1 MQSVVVVLDEQLAA
15 AQPAL
20 AKGIHLARAF
30 GAPLVVFVN
39 SYSAPLVRA
48 VAGDQGK
55 LIQARAAVEHGWQA
69 RIETLL
75 EEYGGDAADAE
86 IRVVWD
92 KDDRAA
98 LRENI
103 LQAEPRLIV
112 IHARTEQPGPLSRLL
127 LTPRHWYL
135 LRNAP
140 CPVLCAGSAPWRG
153 EVPVLAAVDPDHD
166 EGRLE
171 GLNAAIMR
179 AAREMSDLL
188 DGDLS
193 IAHVIEHP
201 DEALILIAGE
211 AIPSYLDTSGSLRDY
226 YQSRLRALA
235 EQAGL
240 DGGQHVLLEGTPA
253 SALAD
258 YQRRHAPLLLV
269 LGSVHR
275 GPLRRLLLG
284 STAEKIVLE
293 ATGDVLVVK
302 EQDFITPWQAA
313 DH

>member
-1 MQSVVVVLDEQLAA
+1 MQPVLVVLDHQLTV

-20 AKGIHLARAF
+20 TKGVQLARAMN
-30 GAPLVVFVN
+30 APVTVFVN

-48 VAGDQGK
+48 TGNDQGK
-55 LIQARAAVEHGWQA
+55 LIQARTSVEHGWQA
-69 RIETLL
+69 RIEALL
-75 EEYGGDAADAE
+75 EELGSDAAGAE
-86 IRVVWD
+86 IRIVWG

-98 LRENI
+98 LRESI
-103 LQAEPRLIV
+103 LDVAPRMLV
-112 IHARTEQPGPLSRLL
+112 IHAENEQSALSRLL
-127 LTPRHWYL
+127 LTPRHWHL

-140 CPVLCAGSAPWRG
+140 CPVLCVGDTPWSG

-179 AAREMSDLL
+179 AAREVSDLL
-188 DGDLS
+188 DGDLK

-211 AIPSYLDTSGSLRDY
+211 AIPSYLDTSGNLRDY
-226 YQSRLRALA
+226 YQSRLQALA

-240 DGGQHVLLEGTPA
+240 VGGQHVLLEGSPA
-253 SALAD
+253 SALAE

-269 LGSVHR
+269 VGSVHR

-293 ATGDVLVVK
+293 ASGDILVVK
-302 EQDFITPWQAA
+302 EQDFVTPWQAS

>member
-1 MQSVVVVLDEQLAA
+1 MQPVLVVLDHQLTV

-20 AKGIHLARAF
+20 TKGVQLARAMN
-30 GAPLVVFVN
+30 APVTVFVN

-48 VAGDQGK
+48 TGNDQGK
-55 LIQARAAVEHGWQA
+55 LIQARTSVEHGWQA
-69 RIETLL
+69 RIEALL
-75 EEYGGDAADAE
+75 EELGDDAAGAD
-86 IRVVWD
+86 IRIVWG

-98 LRENI
+98 LRESI
-103 LQAEPRLIV
+103 LEIAPQLLV
-112 IHARTEQPGPLSRLL
+112 IHAESEQAALSRLL
-127 LTPRHWYL
+127 LTPRHWHL

-140 CPVLCAGSAPWRG
+140 CPVLCVGDTPWSG

-179 AAREMSDLL
+179 AAREVSDLL
-188 DGDLS
+188 DGDLK

-211 AIPSYLDTSGSLRDY
+211 AIPSYLDTSGNLRDY
-226 YQSRLRALA
+226 YQSRLQALA

-240 DGGQHVLLEGTPA
+240 GGGQHVLLEGSPA
-253 SALAD
+253 SALAE

-293 ATGDVLVVK
+293 ASGDILVVK
-302 EQDFITPWQAA
+302 EQDFVTPWQSS